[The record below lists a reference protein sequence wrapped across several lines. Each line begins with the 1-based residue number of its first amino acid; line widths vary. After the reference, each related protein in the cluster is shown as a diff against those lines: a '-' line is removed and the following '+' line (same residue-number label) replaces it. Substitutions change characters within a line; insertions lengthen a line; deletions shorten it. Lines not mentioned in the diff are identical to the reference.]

1 VRRLGSAVSL
11 VVVLALA
18 GSAAQAQP
26 RAAGGAAGAAG
37 GAGADDHRT
46 PDQLRQEVLDRM
58 RALRAFRIVDALKLD
73 EATSGR
79 LFAILS
85 RYDDR
90 EVQIASERHQILHE
104 LRSDADS
111 PHPDDARLTADLNR
125 LLANRAKQR
134 AMEDER
140 IKDVRKV
147 LTPVQQAKLVLLLP
161 RLERDFAH
169 WIHQVAGRGTDD

>member
-1 VRRLGSAVSL
+1 VRSLSTILG
-11 VVVLALA
+11 LALLAQA
-18 GSAAQAQP
+18 GTAGAQP
-26 RAAGGAAGAAG
+26 RPPAGGSSGAA
-37 GAGADDHRT
+37 AAEDHRS
-46 PDQLRQEVLDRM
+46 PDQLRREVLDRM

-90 EVQIASERHQILHE
+90 EVQIASERHQIMHE
-104 LRSDADS
+104 LRADADA
-111 PHPDDARLTADLNR
+111 PHPDDARLNADLNR
-125 LLANRAKQR
+125 LLANRTKQR

-147 LTPVQQAKLVLLLP
+147 LTPAQQAKLVLLMP

-169 WIHQVAGRGTDD
+169 WIHEVAGRGED

>member
-1 VRRLGSAVSL
+1 VRLPLTILG
-11 VVVLALA
+11 LALVAQA
-18 GSAAQAQP
+18 GPAIAQP
-26 RAAGGAAGAAG
+26 RPAAAGSGGAAAVE
-37 GAGADDHRT
+37 DHRS
-46 PDQLRQEVLDRM
+46 PDQLRHEVLDRM

-79 LFAILS
+79 LFAVLS

-90 EVQIASERHQILHE
+90 EVQIASERHQIMHE
-104 LRSDADS
+104 LRVDSDA
-111 PHPDDARLTADLNR
+111 PHPDDARLNNDLNR
-125 LLANRAKQR
+125 LIAVRAKQR

-147 LTPVQQAKLVLLLP
+147 LTPAQQAKLVLLLP

-169 WIHQVAGRGTDD
+169 WIHEVAGRGED

>member
-1 VRRLGSAVSL
+1 VKRLGT
-11 VVVLALA
+11 VVALVLALS
-18 GSAAQAQP
+18 GAAQAQP
-26 RAAGGAAGAAG
+26 RSAAGGAPGTAAT
-37 GAGADDHRT
+37 DDHRT

-90 EVQIASERHQILHE
+90 EMQIAAERHQIMHE
-104 LRSDADS
+104 LRSDADA

-125 LLANRAKQR
+125 LLANRNKQR

-147 LTPVQQAKLVLLLP
+147 LNPAQQAKLVLLLP

-169 WIHQVAGRGTDD
+169 WIHQVAGRGSDD

>member
-1 VRRLGSAVSL
+1 VRRAGLIGL
-11 VVVLALA
+11 VLAAL
-18 GSAAQAQP
+18 GSAAQAQTLP
-26 RAAGGAAGAAG
+26 TTIGAGGAAG
-37 GAGADDHRT
+37 DDHRT

-58 RALRAFRIVDALKLD
+58 RALRAFKIVDALKLD

-90 EVQIASERHQILHE
+90 EMQIAGERHQIMRD
-104 LRSDADS
+104 LRADADA
-111 PHPDDARLTADLNR
+111 PHPDDAKLTADLNR
-125 LLANRAKQR
+125 LLAYRNKQR

-147 LTPVQQAKLVLLLP
+147 LTPAQQAKLVLLLP

-169 WIHQVAGRGTDD
+169 WIHESSGRGDD

>member
-1 VRRLGSAVSL
+1 MRLPAVILS
-11 VVVLALA
+11 LALA
-18 GSAAQAQP
+18 AQLGTARAQP
-26 RAAGGAAGAAG
+26 RPGTSG
-37 GAGADDHRT
+37 GAGAMAPEDHRT
-46 PDQLRQEVLDRM
+46 PDQLRREVLDRM

-79 LFAILS
+79 LFAVLS

-90 EVQIASERHQILHE
+90 EVQIAAERHQIMHE
-104 LRSDADS
+104 LRVDADAA
-111 PHPDDARLTADLNR
+111 HPDDARLNSDLNR
-125 LLANRAKQR
+125 LIANRSKQR

-147 LTPVQQAKLVLLLP
+147 LTPAQQAKLVLLMP

-169 WIHQVAGRGTDD
+169 WIHEVAGRGED

>member
-1 VRRLGSAVSL
+1 VKRAGLIGL
-11 VVVLALA
+11 MLMALA
-18 GSAAQAQP
+18 GAAQAQP
-26 RAAGGAAGAAG
+26 RPPGGGAAGAG
-37 GAGADDHRT
+37 GGDQRS
-46 PDQLRQEVLDRM
+46 PEQLRREVLDRM
-58 RALRAFRIVDALKLD
+58 RALRAFKIVDALKLD

-90 EVQIASERHQILHE
+90 EMQIAGERHQIMHE
-104 LRSDADS
+104 LRADADA
-111 PHPDDARLTADLNR
+111 PHPDDARLNADLSR
-125 LLANRAKQR
+125 LLVIRNKQR

-147 LTPVQQAKLVLLLP
+147 LTPAQQAKLVLLLP

-169 WIHQVAGRGTDD
+169 WIHESAGRGDD